1 MKPLKIEKLDAAEF
15 HPFGWFVE
23 ILKPEGEKIGKEPI
37 EFFRDMM
44 QQDLGGAAVVSY
56 SICRVCARP
65 PVVDVS
71 EYHNGPAEMML
82 PLDRDVFIHVGPA
95 TPAGDPLPL
104 KRFRAFKVPRGTMVV
119 TRPGVWHHAPFT
131 MDRKPASVLVAL
143 PERTY
148 AKDCHVVPLSPKQRL
163 RVSV

>member
-1 MKPLKIEKLDAAEF
+1 MRRLKIEALDAAEF
-15 HPFGWFVE
+15 HPFGWFVGM
-23 ILKPEGEKIGKEPI
+23 LNPRCEKIGKEPI
-37 EFFRDMM
+37 EFFRDML

-56 SICRVCARP
+56 SVCRVCARP
-65 PVVDVS
+65 AVVDVT

-95 TPAGDPLPL
+95 TPEGTPPL
-104 KRFRAFKVPRGTMVV
+104 KRFRVFRVPRGTMVV

-131 MDRKPASVLVAL
+131 MDRKPANVLVAL

-148 AKDCHVVPLSPKQRL
+148 ARDCHVVPLTPKQRL
-163 RVSV
+163 RVRA